1 MSKLINQFF
10 KYVGTNKN
18 HSPRD
23 SSTSSSYSHN
33 VSNSSNNFRRKD
45 YEKNDKESAFI
56 RSERGSRSIRR
67 HKCDGF
73 DHFQAESLIF
83 LKRKKKSLTVTLCN
97 DEMTSDTDIEEFRHA
112 LISIST
118 EKEFLNEGGTNKRQE
133 SGLTC
138 DNQRS
143 SSIAFSD
150 RNVAFFTTFKECSA
164 GDVMFG
170 DGVRGKILTKG
181 SINQLAKTNVVSNKE
196 NKVILSGTRL
206 FDNCYH
212 WDSEISVYAVLGIP
226 VLKSNVN
233 DICNECPIGKH
244 VKASHQCTRKCS
256 TSRVLELLEG
266 MKTL

>member
-45 YEKNDKESAFI
+45 YEKNDRESAFI

-73 DHFQAESLIF
+73 DHFEAESLIF

-97 DEMTSDTDIEEFRHA
+97 DEMTSDTDIEEFGHA

-143 SSIAFSD
+143 FSIAFSD
-150 RNVAFFTTFKECSA
+150 
-164 GDVMFG
+164 
-170 DGVRGKILTKG
+170 
-181 SINQLAKTNVVSNKE
+181 SND
-196 NKVILSGTRL
+196 L
-206 FDNCYH
+206 
-212 WDSEISVYAVLGIP
+212 
-226 VLKSNVN
+226 LK
-233 DICNECPIGKH
+233 KL
-244 VKASHQCTRKCS
+244 VK
-256 TSRVLELLEG
+256 LL
-266 MKTL
+266 